1 MAEIK
6 RNNVKDFKARGDG
19 DYKNDDSEFIQDAI
33 DDLYRSPIEG
43 NSELF
48 KEGGVVYFPPGSYVI
63 KKPIYIKRAGI
74 TLEGLSP
81 MSTQI
86 VPVGE
91 VFNGKTQFDGQT
103 EGNAVFE
110 FVYYNGAEIAENR
123 TFIRNVGMKN
133 IGFNLR
139 GIDTTTAIRILRPYD
154 LCVFENLIFFNMRG
168 TAIKAVGEYGNKPD
182 TKPKGL
188 GQGLILR
195 DIHIDNSATVS
206 DTVKN
211 GVYTTTTKLLDNG
224 RIDLA
229 ESPAIHLENINESS
243 LTDVKF
249 IACISKVDENGNIIR
264 VPVGENM
271 NRIPAQ
277 APRQGVLLQGCA
289 GISIKESSFTNIS
302 KPAIHIQR
310 GAFGRQMQALYHF
323 IQSNTFEEITG
334 SGVTIDGGVPQPDD
348 NGRKGASQITVS
360 ENRFLGNSYN
370 QYAYVLDNCD
380 LVTIRDRATIY
391 IGEKASNTTV
401 YAVDTNSG
409 ETSKIVD
416 KGLRSIIM
424 GRKYNTMDQEDTY
437 TFNTR
442 IEPRRITIPIINKNN
457 LYNSSIK
464 DVEGDIALVASDDS
478 SEHKL
483 AILRKWV
490 DGSLRWTYMQ
500 SELALV
506 GQLDAINPFSVEDT
520 YIRGV
525 YSGDVWSMIVTAML
539 KDGSVVVKKGGTLKD
554 DGTFEFYFKG
564 AVKEYRKCTG
574 IQVETLDRAG
584 NKLSK
589 HNVEIIRPTLLISPK
604 YQIGSSF
611 ITGNYTMIKTLG
623 LYVEDEN
630 VEYPG
635 GDLSSDGTFK
645 YYALPRIKKI
655 TSTYILRGYNSEHV
669 KVISVNVLTGE
680 VIDEP

>member
-19 DYKNDDSEFIQDAI
+19 DLKHDDSEFIQDAI

-91 VFNGKTQFDGQT
+91 VFNGKIQFDGQT

-123 TFIRNVGMKN
+123 TFIRNIGMKN

-139 GIDTTTAIRILRPYD
+139 GIDTTTTIRILRPYD

-168 TAIKAVGEYGNKPD
+168 TAIKAVGEYGVEPD
-182 TKPKGL
+182 SKSKGL

-195 DIHIDNSATVS
+195 DIHMDNSATVS
-206 DTVKN
+206 DTVKE

-243 LTDVKF
+243 LTNVKF
-249 IACISKVDENGNIIR
+249 IACMSKVDENGNIIR

-271 NRIPAQ
+271 DRIPAQ

-302 KPAIHIQR
+302 KPAIHIGR
-310 GAFGRQMQALYHF
+310 GVFGRQMQALYHF

-348 NGRKGASQITVS
+348 KGRKGASQITIS

-409 ETSKIVD
+409 ETPKIVD

-424 GRKYNTMDQEDTY
+424 GRKYNTTDQENTY

-457 LYNSSIK
+457 LYSSSIK

-483 AILRKWV
+483 AILRKWI

-623 LYVEDEN
+623 LYVGDED